1 MYTLYYI
8 QEACSLAV
16 NTVLRELDQEVTL
29 IRADNLSEFS
39 VVNPAQQVPVLIDGD
54 EKLFE
59 GAAIMLHLTSKH
71 PSYLFPTEQGPAR
84 RRAVEQL
91 LFANATMHPAYSR
104 LFFVARVMESGSVR
118 QQLFEA
124 AAKEINRLWGQV
136 ESQLQSQPFLGGQ
149 QASVADIL
157 LAVYSRWGAAFGVD
171 IIIPPRTA
179 HMIEAVTSMPGFV
192 AALQAEQAQG
202 V

>member
-16 NTVLRELDQEVTL
+16 NTVLRELEQDVTL
-29 IRADNLSEFS
+29 IRADTHSDFS
-39 VVNPAQQVPVLIDGD
+39 TVNPAQQVPVLIDGD
-54 EKLFE
+54 EKLVE

-71 PSYLFPTEQGPAR
+71 PSHLFPTEPGPVR
-84 RRAVEQL
+84 RRAIEQL

-104 LFFVARVMESGSVR
+104 LFFIARVMQHGTVR

-124 AAKEINRLWGQV
+124 AAKGINQLWQQV

-149 QASVADIL
+149 HASVADIL
-157 LAVYSRWGAAFGVD
+157 LAVYSRWGAAFEVD
-171 IIIPPRTA
+171 IVIPPRTTQ
-179 HMIEAVTSMPGFV
+179 MIEAVKHMPGFV

-202 V
+202 A

>member
-16 NTVLRELDQEVTL
+16 HTVLRELGQDVTL
-29 IRADNLSEFS
+29 IRTDSLSDFAA
-39 VVNPAQQVPVLIDGD
+39 VNPGLQVPVLIDGD
-54 EKLFE
+54 EKLVE
-59 GAAIMLHLTSKH
+59 GAAIMLHLTNKH
-71 PSYLFPTEQGPAR
+71 PSRLFPTEQGPAR
-84 RRAVEQL
+84 RRAVEHL
-91 LFANATMHPAYSR
+91 LFANATMHPAYSK
-104 LFFVARVMESGSVR
+104 LFFVAQAAEEGVVR

-124 AAKEINRLWGQV
+124 AAKVINQLWEQV

-149 QASVADIL
+149 HACVADIL
-157 LAVYSRWGAAFGVD
+157 LAVYSRWGAAFPVD

-179 HMIEAVTSMPGFV
+179 RMIEAVTCMPGFV

-202 V
+202 A

>member
-16 NTVLRELDQEVTL
+16 NTILRELEQDVML
-29 IRADNLSEFS
+29 IRADTLSDFS
-39 VVNPAQQVPVLIDGD
+39 TVNPAQQVPVLIDGD
-54 EKLFE
+54 EKLVE
-59 GAAIMLHLTSKH
+59 GAAIMLHLTRKH
-71 PSYLFPTEQGPAR
+71 PSQLLPTKPGPAR
-84 RRAVEQL
+84 RRAIEQL

-104 LFFVARVMESGSVR
+104 LFFIARVMEQGAVR

-124 AAKEINRLWGQV
+124 AAKGINQLWLQV

-149 QASVADIL
+149 HASVADIL
-157 LAVYSRWGAAFGVD
+157 LAVYSRWGAAFEVE
-171 IIIPPRTA
+171 ITLPPRTA
-179 HMIEAVTSMPGFV
+179 QMIEAVTSMPSFV

-202 V
+202 A